1 MTALKRSNSVEITIN
16 KRYRDWTVISHTGR
30 NGKGE
35 IMYLCRCVCGV
46 EKQVRKGN
54 LGNVIGCGCSRKAI
68 VPTALSTINIGDKFN
83 DWVVFSEAI
92 KHEGKKDEYYL
103 CQCVCGVRREVKRSR
118 LGVIAG
124 CGCIRRRSGF
134 FSAHRKDLL
143 EQPPAANEVAT
154 TKKTRSTKD
163 AIPRGESTRARLEDL
178 LAEKR
183 LARELNEFNLDYEL

>member
-1 MTALKRSNSVEITIN
+1 MTALKRSNAVEININ
-16 KRYRDWTVISHTGR
+16 QRYRDWTVISHTGR

-54 LGNVIGCGCSRKAI
+54 LGNVIGCGCSRRVI
-68 VPTALSTINIGDKFN
+68 TPTPLSIISIGDKFN

-92 KHEGKKDEYYL
+92 KHEGKEEYYL

-118 LGVIAG
+118 LGVVAG

-134 FSAHRKDLL
+134 VSTQRKDLL
-143 EQPPAANEVAT
+143 DQAPPANEFAITKRTRAT
-154 TKKTRSTKD
+154 KH
-163 AIPRGESTRARLEDL
+163 AVPREESTRARLDDL

-183 LARELNEFNLDYEL
+183 LAKELNEFNLDYEL